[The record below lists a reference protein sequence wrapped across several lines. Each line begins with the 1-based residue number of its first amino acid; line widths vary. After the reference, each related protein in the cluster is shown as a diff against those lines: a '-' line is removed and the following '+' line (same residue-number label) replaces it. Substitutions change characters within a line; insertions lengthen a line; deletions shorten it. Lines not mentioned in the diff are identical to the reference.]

1 MLQKSSL
8 VSPIADS
15 YLCISI
21 FCLCFIASS
30 LLAQS
35 PPIPIP
41 SPVASPS
48 PQETTS
54 NLITNNPFVPKN
66 SGSLNQLN
74 KKPTRPQSTT
84 NKPQVLQ
91 KYLQFKSIAIINKKK
106 HFSIFNK
113 RTNKSFWISENE
125 TVENF
130 RVTNY
135 NQISNS
141 ITISDGINTEVIPI
155 ITPNESPL
163 NVASATIQPNNQEA
177 VTPPVPGATP
187 ANQNNNAKTLPRRR
201 VIPVKR

>member
-8 VSPIADS
+8 ISPIADS
-15 YLCISI
+15 YLRVSI
-21 FCLCFIASS
+21 FCFFFIASS
-30 LLAQS
+30 LLSQRS
-35 PPIPIP
+35 LI
-41 SPVASPS
+41 ASPS

-54 NLITNNPFVPKN
+54 NLITNNPFVPQK
-66 SGSLNQLN
+66 SGSLNNLN
-74 KKPTRPQSTT
+74 KKPAVPKATSS
-84 NKPQVLQ
+84 KPKVLQ
-91 KYLQFKSIAIINKKK
+91 KYLEFKSIAIIDKKK
-106 HFSIFNK
+106 YFSIFNK
-113 RTNKSFWISENE
+113 RINKSFWISENE

-130 RVTNY
+130 RVTKY

-163 NVASATIQPNNQEA
+163 NVASAAIQPNNQEA

>member
-8 VSPIADS
+8 ISPIADS
-15 YLCISI
+15 YLHVSI
-21 FCLCFIASS
+21 FCFFFIASS
-30 LLAQS
+30 LLSQRS
-35 PPIPIP
+35 LI
-41 SPVASPS
+41 ASPS

-74 KKPTRPQSTT
+74 KKPTVPKATSS
-84 NKPQVLQ
+84 KPKVLQ
-91 KYLQFKSIAIINKKK
+91 KYLEFKSIAIIDKKK
-106 HFSIFNK
+106 YFSIFNK
-113 RTNKSFWISENE
+113 RINKSFWISENE

-130 RVTNY
+130 RVTKY

-177 VTPPVPGATP
+177 VTPLLPGATP
-187 ANQNNNAKTLPRRR
+187 ANQNNNAKTPPRRR

>member
-8 VSPIADS
+8 NSLIPDS
-15 YLCISI
+15 CLRISI
-21 FCLCFIASS
+21 LCFSLIALS

-35 PPIPIP
+35 YLI
-41 SPVASPS
+41 ASPS

-54 NLITNNPFVPKN
+54 NLITNNPFVPQK
-66 SGSLNQLN
+66 SGSLSNLN
-74 KKPTRPQSTT
+74 KKPAVPQATSS
-84 NKPQVLQ
+84 KPKVLQ

-163 NVASATIQPNNQEA
+163 NVASAAIQPNNQEA

-187 ANQNNNAKTLPRRR
+187 ANQNNKAKTLPRRR

>member
-41 SPVASPS
+41 SPTASPS

-74 KKPTRPQSTT
+74 KKPTGPQSTT

-163 NVASATIQPNNQEA
+163 NVASAAIQPNNQEA

-187 ANQNNNAKTLPRRR
+187 ANQNNKAKTLPRRR

>member
-8 VSPIADS
+8 ISPIADS
-15 YLCISI
+15 YLRVSI
-21 FCLCFIASS
+21 FCFFFIASS
-30 LLAQS
+30 LLSQRS
-35 PPIPIP
+35 LI
-41 SPVASPS
+41 ASPS

-54 NLITNNPFVPKN
+54 NLITNNPFVPQK
-66 SGSLNQLN
+66 SGSLNNLN
-74 KKPTRPQSTT
+74 KKPAVPKATSS
-84 NKPQVLQ
+84 KPKVLQ
-91 KYLQFKSIAIINKKK
+91 KYLEFKSIAIIDKKK
-106 HFSIFNK
+106 YFSIFNK
-113 RTNKSFWISENE
+113 RINKSFWISENE

-130 RVTNY
+130 RVTKY

-177 VTPPVPGATP
+177 VTPLLPGATP
-187 ANQNNNAKTLPRRR
+187 ANQNNNAKTPPRRR